1 MRYKPNIWGYE
12 QNIYHFRLGG
22 CIHLAAAQDI
32 IDTTLTIALE
42 ANVNYYNTFN
52 FEGTLGSGV
61 YLIQVTDKSTNLVY
75 FGRVIVE

>member
-1 MRYKPNIWGYE
+1 MNKIF
-12 QNIYHFRLGG
+12 ITLILGG
-22 CIHLAAAQDI
+22 CFHLSSAQNF
-32 IDTTLTIALE
+32 IDTTFTIATD

>member
-1 MRYKPNIWGYE
+1 
-12 QNIYHFRLGG
+12 
-22 CIHLAAAQDI
+22 
-32 IDTTLTIALE
+32 
-42 ANVNYYNTFN
+42 VNYYNTFN